1 VLPNQLVELGDGGR
15 ARRKPA
21 AHQPASGLTLDLD
34 LAMVLAARHSF
45 SIGCARRLLM
55 RHARPHQDEGAAAVA
70 VVDGGEGRNVAA
82 IYTAEATAVGGRE
95 GRVRSTDGA
104 LELDLSIPK
113 ELGGPGGRATNPE
126 QLFAA
131 GYAACFEN
139 ALRHVAR
146 QRKLSLGQTSVTA
159 RVGIGPNGS
168 NGFGLTVELHA
179 RLPDLDAGTAQEIV
193 EAADQICPYSNA
205 IRGNV
210 EVAVVVDPE
219 PEVI

>member
-1 VLPNQLVELGDGGR
+1 
-15 ARRKPA
+15 
-21 AHQPASGLTLDLD
+21 
-34 LAMVLAARHSF
+34 
-45 SIGCARRLLM
+45 
-55 RHARPHQDEGAAAVA
+55 
-70 VVDGGEGRNVAA
+70 VVA

-104 LELDLSIPK
+104 LELDLAIPK

-139 ALRHVAR
+139 ALRHAAR
-146 QRKLSLGQTSVTA
+146 RGKLPLGQASVTA
-159 RVGIGPNGS
+159 RVGIGPDGS
-168 NGFGLTVELHA
+168 GGFGLTVELHA
-179 RLPDLDAGTAQEIV
+179 RLPELDAATAHQIV
-193 EAADQICPYSNA
+193 QLADRLCPYSNA